1 METQTDEEYIST
13 RLAQG
18 DIENAIRLLNH
29 ARTEADTTIKSVIVK
44 YCIIEYAKPFKK
56 SRGVF
61 QKKFIPLDKTLVFP
75 SGNSDHEALI
85 TERDQRIAHG
95 DITAYNP
102 SLHYW
107 PDLDIFPIVQ
117 RPSHLCD
124 QIDIL
129 IDKMLALCDI
139 VLRYLV
145 DRRTT
150 LEMLFRQEIEKTRT

>member
-1 METQTDEEYIST
+1 METRKEEGYVSM

-18 DIENAIRLLNH
+18 DIENAIRLLNR
-29 ARTEADTTIKSVIVK
+29 ARTETDATIKSVIVR

-61 QKKFIPLDKTLVFP
+61 QKEFIPLDKALVFP

-102 SLHYW
+102 RLHYW

-124 QIDIL
+124 QIDML

-150 LEMLFRQEIEKTRT
+150 LEILFREEIEMNRA